1 MNRNSKIPFQ
11 QLKTSLQFEILIKET
26 NTSKVKMLHQ
36 AWGCTAIGPLPMDGS
51 GLLRPWQG
59 KASFALQEAAI
70 VIPSD
75 AD

>member
-1 MNRNSKIPFQ
+1 
-11 QLKTSLQFEILIKET
+11 
-26 NTSKVKMLHQ
+26 MLHQ
-36 AWGCTAIGPLPMDGS
+36 AWACAAIGPLPMDGS